1 MTVPNTAPASR
12 KTKQIPF
19 PEIGTFLAGHLGDG
33 DLLAIGG
40 LFKQGRPMALV
51 REVIR
56 QQRKNL
62 KLISSPGSGFDVD
75 LMIAAGCVGETFL
88 PAVTLENRMCPSFRR
103 AVESGTI
110 IAHCVDALSVVGGF
124 LAAANGVPFQ
134 PVAAWKG
141 SDVIRH
147 NPLIREITCPFTGE
161 QLYATRAIRPK
172 LALLHAQE
180 GDEFGNI
187 RHLSTMTYADQ
198 MIARSAD
205 TVLVSVDRIVP
216 HAEFVARPRETSI
229 PCIYV
234 DAVVEIPHGAHPSGS
249 FPDYSIDEAHIDHYA
264 DLAEAARTG
273 RPGAEEALQGYIAR
287 HVLTPP
293 DQSAYLETVG
303 GTARMAELIAEARTL

>member
-1 MTVPNTAPASR
+1 MTAATGR
-12 KTKQIPF
+12 KTKRIRF
-19 PEIGTFLAGHLGDG
+19 DEIGGFLANTIEDG

-40 LFKQGRPMALV
+40 LFKQGRPLALI

-56 QQRKNL
+56 QRLTAL
-62 KLISSPGSGFDVD
+62 KIISSPGSGFDVD
-75 LMIAAGCVGETFL
+75 LLIAAGCVAETFL
-88 PAVTLENRMCPSFRR
+88 PAVTLETHMCPSFRR
-103 AVESGTI
+103 AVEAGTI
-110 IAHCVDALSVVGGF
+110 TAHCVDALSVVGGF

-141 SDVIRH
+141 SDVIKY

-161 QLYATRAIRPK
+161 KLFATKAIRPK

-180 GDEFGNI
+180 ADEFGNI

-216 HAEFVARPRETSI
+216 SGDIISRPRETSI

-234 DAVVEIPHGAHPSGS
+234 DAVVEIPFGAHPTGS
-249 FPDYSIDEAHIDHYA
+249 FPNYSIDEAHIDSYA
-264 DLAEAARTG
+264 TYAEAARKGSPTG
-273 RPGAEEALQGYIAR
+273 DANLQAYIER
-287 HVLTPP
+287 HVIAPQDQEGYLT
-293 DQSAYLETVG
+293 TVG
-303 GTARMAELIAEARTL
+303 GDTRMEELVAEAQAL